1 MKSTK
6 YSPLL
11 KLSSIVIIVFSVSFH
26 ANACGP
32 YSPIIPTPKFF
43 TSNWDGLLTKDFYK
57 QENLRLWQKLTSE
70 RIPLNDIEQ
79 AVYKDDSKTVNDI
92 IFGYDESFSTDNLFY
107 IYLKN
112 THDSELADF
121 LRTAKELEKR
131 RNEINSPW
139 YYPSSRDSSDV
150 TGDFQDIIDKCKN
163 YTGTRIKDRY
173 ALQAVRALFASRC
186 YDKCVAYFNEVFQE
200 ISDDNLFKRMA
211 QGYVAGCWYRLGN
224 VDMANEYFAQSG
236 DFYSIK
242 SDNPVAFMAEHNPD
256 SPELLSY
263 IQAISNDSAEFCAIK
278 PVAENVLSKKKVNN
292 RGDWEFAL
300 AYMYGEFYSD
310 SHKASQ
316 YIRKALRHTFSSD
329 DLHDHAR
336 AYRMKIDTENDDN
349 SSLLSDLKWMESK
362 IDILSPDAVEW
373 NRMMQNIVYAS
384 LIPNLW
390 NNKDYTTAILLCG
403 YADNLLVSKQRHDEI
418 ETDYTCAFWGG
429 ATQTQTIE
437 EMRRSERFWNTQD
450 YSSLSF
456 QLMGSLSSGQLI
468 DVKRGIASENKLVT
482 YLKKYIRHDS
492 DYFNELIGTLA
503 LREENYQRAVGYFAN
518 VSDEY
523 LQAMN
528 VYKGGYLNRNP
539 FYAYPDR
546 WSKSGEWEWEAQTV
560 NKPLQDSRRIKYR
573 FAKRML
579 ELQDQMK
586 YGKTADI
593 RGMARLKYAIGRR
606 NSFEE
611 CWALTQYWRGD
622 NIGLFEPRLD
632 YWSNDYV
639 KDYDA
644 LLYDYKYSVG
654 HKKTEE
660 IYQAEIKKALKMF
673 RSEEAKAEAEYIL
686 GNLRT
691 IVKYYGNTTT
701 ARHIKNSC
709 DNWHSW
715 L

>member
-1 MKSTK
+1 
-6 YSPLL
+6 
-11 KLSSIVIIVFSVSFH
+11 
-26 ANACGP
+26 
-32 YSPIIPTPKFF
+32 
-43 TSNWDGLLTKDFYK
+43 
-57 QENLRLWQKLTSE
+57 
-70 RIPLNDIEQ
+70 
-79 AVYKDDSKTVNDI
+79 
-92 IFGYDESFSTDNLFY
+92 
-107 IYLKN
+107 
-112 THDSELADF
+112 
-121 LRTAKELEKR
+121 
-131 RNEINSPW
+131 
-139 YYPSSRDSSDV
+139 
-150 TGDFQDIIDKCKN
+150 
-163 YTGTRIKDRY
+163 
-173 ALQAVRALFASRC
+173 
-186 YDKCVAYFNEVFQE
+186 
-200 ISDDNLFKRMA
+200 
-211 QGYVAGCWYRLGN
+211 
-224 VDMANEYFAQSG
+224 
-236 DFYSIK
+236 
-242 SDNPVAFMAEHNPD
+242 
-256 SPELLSY
+256 
-263 IQAISNDSAEFCAIK
+263 
-278 PVAENVLSKKKVNN
+278 
-292 RGDWEFAL
+292 
-300 AYMYGEFYSD
+300 
-310 SHKASQ
+310 
-316 YIRKALRHTFSSD
+316 
-329 DLHDHAR
+329 
-336 AYRMKIDTENDDN
+336 
-349 SSLLSDLKWMESK
+349 
-362 IDILSPDAVEW
+362 
-373 NRMMQNIVYAS
+373 
-384 LIPNLW
+384 
-390 NNKDYTTAILLCG
+390 
-403 YADNLLVSKQRHDEI
+403 
-418 ETDYTCAFWGG
+418 
-429 ATQTQTIE
+429 
-437 EMRRSERFWNTQD
+437 
-450 YSSLSF
+450 
-456 QLMGSLSSGQLI
+456 MGSLSSGQLI

-632 YWSNDYV
+632 YWSNDYI